1 MYQVTAEQKVELKA
15 LFAIADARPVSQLGA
30 WKEVYEFITEQEYVP
45 PVDGVGGGALKMF
58 LLMEL
63 IIMSDLAWRQTQNFI
78 YYKPSASLRP
88 AHSQA
93 KGLSAPDGVW

>member
-15 LFAIADARPVSQLGA
+15 LFAIADARPVSQL
-30 WKEVYEFITEQEYVP
+30 
-45 PVDGVGGGALKMF
+45 GALKMF

-88 AHSQA
+88 AHSQH